1 MTDFTTLDYLKTGN
15 PKQKRAYDILTKH
28 QIFEKLKKYSPV
40 LAGTVPIGIDTEKS
54 DLDVICQFKNEDDFA
69 ECLRQY
75 FQGYSGFSLKI
86 IAVSGEKSVVSNF
99 ILEEFPIEI
108 FAQNKLPTKQN
119 AYRHMMAEHRILQKK
134 GEEFKQKIIELKEK
148 GIKTE
153 PAFGIMLGLE
163 NPYEDLLK
171 F

>member
-75 FQGYSGFSLKI
+75 FQGFNGFSLKT
-86 IAVSGEKSVVSNF
+86 IAVNGEKSVVSNF

-108 FAQNKLPTKQN
+108 FAQDKLPTKQN
-119 AYRHMMAEHRILQKK
+119 AYRHNTEYYRK
-134 GEEFKQKIIELKEK
+134 KEK
-148 GIKTE
+148 NLNRK
-153 PAFGIMLGLE
+153 
-163 NPYEDLLK
+163 
-171 F
+171 